1 MIETLTPDFGNNV
14 RDQGIYP
21 RMSKQEG
28 SSKKK
33 KRKEKK
39 YIQVLLLIK

>member
-1 MIETLTPDFGNNV
+1 MMIETLTPDFGNNV

-21 RMSKQEG
+21 RMSKLEG

-33 KRKEKK
+33 KEKK
-39 YIQVLLLIK
+39 KSTFK